1 MRSGINGGSW
11 SETGALSE
19 DGGRTG
25 AGNDAAAY
33 VASRH
38 ASASDNVP
46 RRASQFLAGGRHQQ
60 KVTECGDESAG
71 AKNAARLEAHVKQ
84 RDRLASATAAAT
96 FWSSHRGNA
105 QCQYTRVCEE
115 DTSSVPPF
123 PRSWATAASTSDA
136 CGIPATGEPEPSA
149 HQTAPSS
156 APEGRGLNACTGFL
170 EETEQ
175 RCCACA
181 VPEAASSPGGA
192 FPTGAGVRE
201 ASRLRQLL
209 ATCGLR
215 PGQTENGKPRGITV
229 DDVRLRESERHVNNC
244 RDSESESSWEDV
256 AEEAWKAAR
265 PTFPVG
271 GKDTALPK
279 RASRDAAGPEA
290 TRSAGDQ
297 SCRTASE
304 IRNQGGL
311 SAARMCRATSQVT
324 PVDVEEQLVPV
335 TRNGVGALLWRRPPS
350 TVTTPTA
357 GRFIPRFAVVSDC
370 LTPSLARQLP
380 RSPTPAGTS
389 LPSARALWS
398 SSRASSPISSLPPAR
413 SSCLTPAPPGRTR
426 ESEASLLRM
435 RESRDATHVP
445 SAGSLSSHLSR
456 ACSAAASSASRLA
469 LPGPLRLQSEL
480 TSDPSITAE
489 KHGAVWP
496 LTSCHAPAAKGGL
509 GEDDRARPPIP
520 ASGMLALEQELLF
533 LSASASGKQRLNSRR
548 VRRLNRPRAARGRSD
563 ETRSATGRWRGE
575 SWNCTPLEPGEGG
588 EGFSQGAIGVE
599 NSHGATGK
607 TPSPGGLLEM
617 RPCATLNNRRK
628 TSEDSATG
636 YTEIT
641 CSYTWR
647 NAKPNLQVSGTGTD
661 SSSLGSLDSDSS
673 SSRGTSDSAGSDI
686 REEAQRRES
695 LPPVWPGRLEGTKE
709 RGDEC
714 PVEGRHA
721 DDELEE
727 ERGRSS
733 MSRCRVRGKTRE
745 VERHRTDGSHSTGV
759 EASRIRD
766 AAGGQVSS
774 MPSIMRGA
782 LLTSS
787 PRRGYRPPVGWPAG
801 KCGDPSFVGHS
812 GRSAVCRQRRSSD
825 GDAMALGRLR
835 KQCLKTK
842 TRERARSAS
851 DGKVASRSAINK
863 GERENWETV
872 SGPEALGQLKE
883 PENLDNP
890 LQSDGVKEMR
900 MHLSQELN
908 PQRTVCGEESAPINP
923 VRLVDPEEAPAHLS
937 GHWPPGRMQGRSS
950 GGVSSRDSRHTPN
963 LKRSPVPCGQQNRGE
978 GKRTYGQEHADLST
992 VQKPTSGQMWFYS
1005 DHFFYDFF

>member
-357 GRFIPRFAVVSDC
+357 GRFIPRLTAAAFADPGRDVSAFSESSLEQFESVVSDIF
-370 LTPSLARQLP
+370 LT
-380 RSPTPAGTS
+380 T
-389 LPSARALWS
+389 RALVLPHS
-398 SSRASSPISSLPPAR
+398 S
-413 SSCLTPAPPGRTR
+413 APR
-426 ESEASLLRM
+426 
-435 RESRDATHVP
+435 
-445 SAGSLSSHLSR
+445 
-456 ACSAAASSASRLA
+456 SAAASSASRLA